1 MLTRQVI
8 RNAVEAAL
16 AEDAPNGDITCETT
30 IPTQAQGE
38 ARLTAREQ
46 GVMSGVDVFAAAF
59 AAQNP
64 TIEVTPHIAD
74 GERFESG
81 QALATVRGPVRD
93 LLTAERVA
101 LNFTQ
106 RMSGIATMTSA
117 FVNAVAQAEQLPGY
131 RAPHAYAR
139 TRIVDTRKTTPGLR
153 AFEKYAVVCGGGHNH
168 RYGLSDAVMVKDNHV
183 AALAEQ
189 GIDLSGAI
197 RHIRE
202 QVGHTT
208 HIEVEVDRLDQIPQ
222 ALAGG
227 ADTILPGRHPQ
238 GSGSDRRA
246 CDRGGQRHHDI
257 GTGFLG
263 RGHGRGRDLRRRLDA
278 QRAQHRLGIGLGVM
292 STGKTQGE
300 LYLDAASTEPVRRS
314 VIEAMMPFLTDAYA
328 NPLSVHQPGKTAA
341 RALGAARASLA
352 ADLGARPDD
361 VIFTSGGTESD
372 NLAIKGIAMARM
384 RALREKYGESV
395 RPRVIISAIEHPAV
409 AQSAQWLEQWFGVEV
424 VRIPVDGQA
433 HIDTAALEREL
444 AQGDLEPAPG
454 NKADRHT
461 DSGSSID
468 LTNRTLLVSVMLAN
482 NEVGTIE
489 PADEIARIAH
499 RHGVPVH
506 VDAVQAAGQIPIR
519 MRDWNVD
526 ALSIS
531 GHKFGT
537 PKGLGA
543 LLLRGRV
550 PIEPLL
556 SGGGQE
562 RGLRSGTQNV
572 AGAVALAIALRE
584 SNERMASQCRAL
596 VSSRDRLIDAVLRV
610 EPKAMLTGD
619 AERRLPGHASFL
631 FPGLTGEA
639 LLVDLDAHGIA
650 CSSGSACALG
660 RHEAPGTLLAM
671 GFDESVAKSAL
682 RMTFREPL
690 QPDQINRVAAAVEES
705 CHSLTHTFA
714 TPFAGS
720 TDAR

>member
-1 MLTRQVI
+1 MSG
-8 RNAVEAAL
+8 NEAA
-16 AEDAPNGDITCETT
+16 D
-30 IPTQAQGE
+30 
-38 ARLTAREQ
+38 
-46 GVMSGVDVFAAAF
+46 
-59 AAQNP
+59 
-64 TIEVTPHIAD
+64 
-74 GERFESG
+74 
-81 QALATVRGPVRD
+81 
-93 LLTAERVA
+93 
-101 LNFTQ
+101 
-106 RMSGIATMTSA
+106 
-117 FVNAVAQAEQLPGY
+117 
-131 RAPHAYAR
+131 
-139 TRIVDTRKTTPGLR
+139 
-153 AFEKYAVVCGGGHNH
+153 
-168 RYGLSDAVMVKDNHV
+168 
-183 AALAEQ
+183 
-189 GIDLSGAI
+189 
-197 RHIRE
+197 
-202 QVGHTT
+202 
-208 HIEVEVDRLDQIPQ
+208 
-222 ALAGG
+222 
-227 ADTILPGRHPQ
+227 
-238 GSGSDRRA
+238 
-246 CDRGGQRHHDI
+246 
-257 GTGFLG
+257 
-263 RGHGRGRDLRRRLDA
+263 
-278 QRAQHRLGIGLGVM
+278 
-292 STGKTQGE
+292 E
-300 LYLDAASTEPVRRS
+300 LYLDAASTEPVSRD
-314 VIEAMMPFLTDAYA
+314 VIEAMMPFLTEAYA

-341 RALGAARASLA
+341 RALSAARASLA

-372 NLAIKGIAMARM
+372 NLAVKGIAMARM
-384 RALREKYGESV
+384 RMLRDRYGESV
-395 RPRVIISAIEHPAV
+395 KPRILISAIEHPAV
-409 AQSAQWLEQWFGVEV
+409 AQSADWMERWFGVEV
-424 VRIPVDGQA
+424 VRIPVDEQA
-433 HIDTAALEREL
+433 HIDMAALEREL
-444 AQGDLEPAPG
+444 AQGDMTDIG
-454 NKADRHT
+454 NGEHETAGQG
-461 DSGSSID
+461 SGSALD

-584 SNERMASQCRAL
+584 SNERMASRYRTL

-690 QPDQINRVAAAVEES
+690 QPDQINRVAAAIEES
-705 CHSLTHTFA
+705 CYSLTHTFA
-714 TPFAGS
+714 TPSAGS

>member
-1 MLTRQVI
+1 
-8 RNAVEAAL
+8 
-16 AEDAPNGDITCETT
+16 
-30 IPTQAQGE
+30 
-38 ARLTAREQ
+38 
-46 GVMSGVDVFAAAF
+46 
-59 AAQNP
+59 
-64 TIEVTPHIAD
+64 
-74 GERFESG
+74 
-81 QALATVRGPVRD
+81 
-93 LLTAERVA
+93 
-101 LNFTQ
+101 
-106 RMSGIATMTSA
+106 
-117 FVNAVAQAEQLPGY
+117 
-131 RAPHAYAR
+131 
-139 TRIVDTRKTTPGLR
+139 
-153 AFEKYAVVCGGGHNH
+153 
-168 RYGLSDAVMVKDNHV
+168 
-183 AALAEQ
+183 
-189 GIDLSGAI
+189 
-197 RHIRE
+197 
-202 QVGHTT
+202 
-208 HIEVEVDRLDQIPQ
+208 
-222 ALAGG
+222 
-227 ADTILPGRHPQ
+227 
-238 GSGSDRRA
+238 
-246 CDRGGQRHHDI
+246 
-257 GTGFLG
+257 
-263 RGHGRGRDLRRRLDA
+263 
-278 QRAQHRLGIGLGVM
+278 M

-341 RALGAARASLA
+341 RALDAARASLA

-384 RALREKYGESV
+384 RALHEKYGESV

-424 VRIPVDGQA
+424 VRIPMDGQA
-433 HIDTAALEREL
+433 HVDTAALEREL
-444 AQGDLEPAPG
+444 AQGDLELAPG

-572 AGAVALAIALRE
+572 AGAVALAIALHE
-584 SNERMASQCRAL
+584 SNELMASQCRAL

-631 FPGLTGEA
+631 FPGLAGEA

-690 QPDQINRVAAAVEES
+690 QPDQINRVAAAIEES

-714 TPFAGS
+714 TPSAGS

>member
-1 MLTRQVI
+1 M
-8 RNAVEAAL
+8 E
-16 AEDAPNGDITCETT
+16 
-30 IPTQAQGE
+30 
-38 ARLTAREQ
+38 
-46 GVMSGVDVFAAAF
+46 
-59 AAQNP
+59 
-64 TIEVTPHIAD
+64 H
-74 GERFESG
+74 
-81 QALATVRGPVRD
+81 
-93 LLTAERVA
+93 
-101 LNFTQ
+101 
-106 RMSGIATMTSA
+106 
-117 FVNAVAQAEQLPGY
+117 
-131 RAPHAYAR
+131 
-139 TRIVDTRKTTPGLR
+139 
-153 AFEKYAVVCGGGHNH
+153 
-168 RYGLSDAVMVKDNHV
+168 
-183 AALAEQ
+183 
-189 GIDLSGAI
+189 
-197 RHIRE
+197 
-202 QVGHTT
+202 
-208 HIEVEVDRLDQIPQ
+208 
-222 ALAGG
+222 
-227 ADTILPGRHPQ
+227 
-238 GSGSDRRA
+238 
-246 CDRGGQRHHDI
+246 
-257 GTGFLG
+257 
-263 RGHGRGRDLRRRLDA
+263 
-278 QRAQHRLGIGLGVM
+278 
-292 STGKTQGE
+292 
-300 LYLDAASTEPVRRS
+300 LYLDAASTEPVS
-314 VIEAMMPFLTDAYA
+314 ADVISAMMPFLTEAYA
-328 NPLSVHQPGKTAA
+328 NPMSVHSAGKTAA
-341 RALGAARASLA
+341 RALEAARASMA

-384 RALREKYGESV
+384 RALHEKYGESV

-424 VRIPVDGQA
+424 VCIPVDGQA
-433 HIDTAALEREL
+433 HIDTAVLEREL
-444 AQGDLEPAPG
+444 AQGDLELAPG
-454 NKADRHT
+454 NEADRQ
-461 DSGSSID
+461 
-468 LTNRTLLVSVMLAN
+468 TNRTLLVSVMLAN

-572 AGAVALAIALRE
+572 AGAVALAIALHE
-584 SNERMASQCRAL
+584 SNERMASQYRAL

-690 QPDQINRVAAAVEES
+690 QPDQINRVAAAIEES

-714 TPFAGS
+714 SPFAGS